1 PATFVPVTCTTLFRS
16 TWVAKDVCGNT
27 SAVFTQ
33 VITVTDTKAPTWT
46 TAAASLDK
54 SVECDDAAG
63 LTAAQALA
71 PVAADGCPGTV
82 TYTKTAGTF
91 VAGTCGG
98 TYTNTWVAKD
108 VCGNTSAVFT
118 QVITVTDTKA
128 PTWTTAA
135 ASLDKSVECDDG
147 SGLTAAQALA
157 PVAADGCP
165 GTVTY
170 TDRKSTLLTSSH
182 SQT

>member
-54 SVECDDAAG
+54 SVECDD
-63 LTAAQALA
+63 
-71 PVAADGCPGTV
+71 VA
-82 TYTKTAGTF
+82 
-91 VAGTCGG
+91 
-98 TYTNTWVAKD
+98 
-108 VCGNTSAVFT
+108 
-118 QVITVTDTKA
+118 
-128 PTWTTAA
+128 
-135 ASLDKSVECDDG
+135 
-147 SGLTAAQALA
+147 GLTAAQALA